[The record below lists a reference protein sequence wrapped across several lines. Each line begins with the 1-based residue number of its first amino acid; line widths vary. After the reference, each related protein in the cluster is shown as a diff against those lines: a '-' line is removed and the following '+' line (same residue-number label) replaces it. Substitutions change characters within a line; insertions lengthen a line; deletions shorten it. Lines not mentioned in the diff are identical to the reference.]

1 MVDTEMIHQEYNE
14 QIDEF
19 ERELQKVSIDISSGN
34 ISESISPEDLW
45 SKAETSV
52 TLFKELTKNLREIM
66 FIMKPEKNPIIK
78 QVFKAT
84 IQPLNAFKEI
94 LFRKTPDPL
103 ANSKLAIEA
112 LRKAMDEGN
121 NFLDLAKDIRDNP
134 SPIIQE
140 ILKLREVYE
149 TKEYLGTVQAPGAF
163 QIRLNNLID
172 YVEVLSASL
181 SNLEKALDAVKECIN
196 NLREN
201 SQKFRTTSN

>member
-1 MVDTEMIHQEYNE
+1 
-14 QIDEF
+14 
-19 ERELQKVSIDISSGN
+19 
-34 ISESISPEDLW
+34 
-45 SKAETSV
+45 
-52 TLFKELTKNLREIM
+52 
-66 FIMKPEKNPIIK
+66 MKPEKNPVIK
-78 QVFKAT
+78 QFFKAT
-84 IQPLNAFKEI
+84 IQPLNVFKEV

-103 ANSKLAIEA
+103 ANSKLALEA
-112 LRKAMDEGN
+112 LRKAMNGGN
-121 NFLDLAKDIRDNP
+121 NFLDLAKNIRDNP

-196 NLREN
+196 NFREN
-201 SQKFRTTSN
+201 SQKFRSTSN